1 MGSSFSMDAAD
12 YAISIACKNNSQLIA
27 LYVLFCELK
36 YAYSCHILGF
46 VTPTTMN
53 SNIEDARTKAN
64 QWFEILENI
73 ISKKDSSGKYLL
85 KTDFLVTD
93 TSIIHAL
100 LNYAENHGIK
110 PTVVGT
116 QGRLGLKK
124 MVLGSIASAVA
135 TYSLSVLVIK

>member
-73 ISKKDSSGKYLL
+73 ISKKDSSRKYL

-93 TSIIHAL
+93 TSIIHAI
-100 LNYAENHGIK
+100 LNYAEDHGVK

-116 QGRLGLKK
+116 QGRSGLKK
-124 MVLGSIASAVA
+124 MVLGSIAYAVLLILYA
-135 TYSLSVLVIK
+135 LYW

>member
-73 ISKKDSSGKYLL
+73 ISKKDSSRKYFL
-85 KTDFLVTD
+85 KADFLVTD
-93 TSIIHAL
+93 TSIIHAI
-100 LNYAENHGIK
+100 LNYAEDHGIK

-116 QGRLGLKK
+116 QGRSGLKK
-124 MVLGSIASAVA
+124 MVLGSIASAVLLILYA
-135 TYSLSVLVIK
+135 LYW

>member
-1 MGSSFSMDAAD
+1 MDAAD